1 MKNRITF
8 KSANKRNEISKSESL
23 QDMKKIRTFFLLL
36 FILFTAST
44 ISATIPLGLRIEWQL
59 ITNNYENSDRF
70 LSEIKIINEG
80 RETLQGNWELYFS
93 FSPCRDITAGNI
105 HQGLF
110 LTHINGDL
118 HKLETIEGYT
128 PIEPGKSLNIKI
140 ISTEWAIK
148 ETDAP
153 GGFYFIFD
161 KDDSNPYYPILTV
174 LPFKT
179 GAELTR
185 NQNDKEEIPTAAS
198 IYKEN
203 QKLTL
208 LPESV
213 LCPVTPTPAVLHRK
227 DGFVKLSNATHI
239 YYDPALENEAVLL
252 LILLKNEA
260 GIEMQMSEGKPAG
273 SDFIQLTLDGS
284 GKSEAYNLSSGESGI
299 VIRGGSES
307 GVFYGIQSLRALF
320 PAKIEA
326 GKPILIPALEI
337 VDQPRFTYRGMHLDV
352 SRNFQSKESVFKL
365 LEAMSFYKLNKLHF
379 HLTDDEGWRIEIPG
393 IPELTEIGSQRI
405 HTRDESE
412 GLIHQYGS
420 ATSTSGSGFYSREDY
435 IEILRFA
442 KERYIE
448 VIPEIDMPG
457 HARAAIV
464 AMKARYLKYFKEGNF
479 TEATKYMLHDPDDE
493 STYVSIQNYNDNV
506 VCPCQE
512 STYTFVDKVVKELV
526 AMHLEADAPL
536 KTMHTGGDEVPHG
549 VWEKSPVCNSMIERS
564 DNGINNLH
572 DVKEYF
578 LKRFADINRK
588 YGINTAGWEEIAM
601 HVEVDPAG
609 GGEKRSINTAHIADN
624 FIPYIWN
631 SVIGWGGE
639 ELGYKLA
646 NAGYKVVLCNV
657 THLYLDMSYNKHP
670 MEPGFYWGGFIT
682 EEEPY
687 LFDPLNIYNSFR
699 TDAMGNKLP
708 DNLAEG
714 REVLTETGQK
724 NILGIQGQ
732 LWSETV
738 KTPEVM
744 EEMIFPRLISIS
756 ERAWAAVPDW
766 TIESGKYEETW
777 NEFANRLGQK
787 ELPRLRKLAGGI
799 NYHLPMPGA
808 IILNNILYANV
819 SLPGVT
825 IRFTTDG
832 SLPTQ
837 KSQEYTGPVKVS
849 GNVKL
854 CTFDETNR
862 RSIVVEAIAE

>member
-1 MKNRITF
+1 MKN
-8 KSANKRNEISKSESL
+8 
-23 QDMKKIRTFFLLL
+23 IRTFFLLL
-36 FILFTAST
+36 SILFST
-44 ISATIPLGLRIEWQL
+44 STLSAAIPPGLRIEWQL

-105 HQGLF
+105 HPGLL

-118 HKLETIEGYT
+118 HKLETIEGYS
-128 PIEPGKSLNIKI
+128 PVDPGKTLNIKI

-153 GGFYFIFD
+153 DGFYFIFD
-161 KDDSNPYYPILTV
+161 KDDSNPYFPILTV
-174 LPFKT
+174 HPFKT
-179 GAELTR
+179 GRELTR
-185 NQNDKEEIPTAAS
+185 NQNDGAEIPTAES
-198 IYKEN
+198 IYKDN
-203 QKLTL
+203 QRLSL
-208 LPESV
+208 LLESA
-213 LCPVTPTPAVLHRK
+213 LCPITPTPAQLIRK
-227 DGFVKLSNATHI
+227 DGTLALSNTTRI
-239 YYDPALENEAVLL
+239 YYDTVLENEAVLL
-252 LILLKNEA
+252 QILLKNEA
-260 GIEMQMSEGKPAG
+260 GIEVQISEGKPVG
-273 SDFIQLTLDGS
+273 DDFIHLTLDGS
-284 GKSEAYNLSSGESGI
+284 GKSEAYNLISGESGI

-307 GVFYGIQSLRALF
+307 GVFYGIQSLRSLL
-320 PAKIEA
+320 PVKVEA
-326 GKPILIPALEI
+326 GKQVLIPALGI
-337 VDQPRFTYRGMHLDV
+337 TDQPRFAYRGIHLDV

-379 HLTDDEGWRIEIPG
+379 HLTDDEGWRVEIPG
-393 IPELTEIGSQRI
+393 IPELTQIGGQRI

-464 AMKARYLKYFKEGNF
+464 AMKARYHKYFKEGNF
-479 TEATKYMLHDPDDE
+479 TEATKYMLHDADDE
-493 STYVSIQNYNDNV
+493 STYISVQNFNDNV

-512 STYTFVDKVVKELV
+512 STYTFIDKVVKELV
-526 AMHLEADAPL
+526 SMHLEADAPL

-549 VWEKSPVCNSMIERS
+549 VWEKSPVCNSMVEHS

-572 DVKEYF
+572 DVKDYF

-601 HVEVDPAG
+601 HVEADADG
-609 GGEKRSINTAHIADN
+609 GAEKRSINTAHIDEN
-624 FIPYIWN
+624 FVPYIWN

-687 LFDPLNIYNSFR
+687 LFDPLNIYKSFR

-714 REVLTETGQK
+714 REGLTLTGQK

-732 LWSETV
+732 LWTETV
-738 KTPEVM
+738 KTPEAM
-744 EEMIFPRLISIS
+744 EQMIFPRLISVA
-756 ERAWAAVPDW
+756 ERAWAAVPEW
-766 TIESGKYEETW
+766 TKDQKKYGEAW

-787 ELPRLRKLAGGI
+787 ELPRLNHLAGGL

-808 IILNNILYANV
+808 IIINDVLYANV

-837 KSQEYTGPVKVS
+837 KSQEYKGPVKVI

-854 CTFDETNR
+854 CTFDQTNR
-862 RSIVVEAIAE
+862 KSIAVETIAGQNREKN